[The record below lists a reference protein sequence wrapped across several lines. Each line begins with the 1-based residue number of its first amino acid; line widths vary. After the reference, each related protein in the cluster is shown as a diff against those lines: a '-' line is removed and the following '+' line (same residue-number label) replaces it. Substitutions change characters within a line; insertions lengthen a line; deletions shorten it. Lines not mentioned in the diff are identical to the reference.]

1 MKIWCTVIRKNGTYK
16 SVAVKAGAREFELD
30 KNKYNVKSYRIGK
43 LFGVIHVL
51 RAFYHEGLPDPL
63 EFNIDEALKKAHLK
77 IDSKAFKTVLNKK
90 ILDVFGDA
98 EFTKLEQIMIMAV
111 IASVALGVINLMM
124 QLQILDKIGGLGI

>member
-16 SVAVKAGAREFELD
+16 SVPVKAGAKDFELD
-30 KNKYNVKSYRIGK
+30 KNRYTIKSYRIGK
-43 LFGVIHVL
+43 LYGIIHVL

-63 EFNIDEALKKAHLK
+63 EFNIDYELKKAHLK

-98 EFTKLEQIMIMAV
+98 EFTKLEQIVIMGV
-111 IASVALGVINLMM
+111 VCSIAIGIVNLIMSF
-124 QLQILDKIGGLGI
+124 QILNRLTELGL